1 MFLGVSTFLGMVVL
15 AFAASEIFRIFFR
28 MFFGIV
34 MLGLLHGLCIMP
46 VYLSL
51 LCWRPALIRRPS
63 VTDTSERLGSTVMT
77 DNIINTNGFLEAVKS
92 SGDISFQPP
101 QNSNSK
107 KEADISLNEK
117 PANQQI
123 QANEAEKG
131 IQNMGID
138 EDDDDTETVEVEGDV
153 KNAA

>member
-1 MFLGVSTFLGMVVL
+1 MVVL

-63 VTDTSERLGSTVMT
+63 VMDTSEKLGSTDTT
-77 DNIINTNGFLEAVKS
+77 DNITNTNGFLEAVKS
-92 SGDISFQPP
+92 SGDTSFQPP

-123 QANEAEKG
+123 HTNEAERG

-138 EDDDDTETVEVEGDV
+138 ENDDDAETVEVEGDV
-153 KNAA
+153 KNAARLEFEVAL

>member
-1 MFLGVSTFLGMVVL
+1 MVVL
-15 AFAASEIFRIFFR
+15 AFAESEIFRIFFR

-63 VTDTSERLGSTVMT
+63 VMDTSEKLGSTDRT
-77 DNIINTNGFLEAVKS
+77 DNITNSNGFLEAVKS
-92 SGDISFQPP
+92 SGDTSFQPP

-123 QANEAEKG
+123 HTNEAERG

-138 EDDDDTETVEVEGDV
+138 EDDAETVEIEGDV
-153 KNAA
+153 KNAARLEFEVAL

>member
-1 MFLGVSTFLGMVVL
+1 MVVL

-51 LCWRPALIRRPS
+51 LCWRPALIGRPL
-63 VTDTSERLGSTVMT
+63 VMDTSERLGSTVMT

-123 QANEAEKG
+123 QTNEAEKG

>member
-1 MFLGVSTFLGMVVL
+1 MVVL

-63 VTDTSERLGSTVMT
+63 VMDTSEKLGSTDTT
-77 DNIINTNGFLEAVKS
+77 DNITNTNGFLEAVKS
-92 SGDISFQPP
+92 SGDTSFQPP

-123 QANEAEKG
+123 QTNEAEKG

-138 EDDDDTETVEVEGDV
+138 EDDDDDAETVEVEGDV
-153 KNAA
+153 KNAARLEFEVAL

>member
-1 MFLGVSTFLGMVVL
+1 MVVL

-63 VTDTSERLGSTVMT
+63 VMDTSEKLGSTDTT
-77 DNIINTNGFLEAVKS
+77 DNITNSNGFLEAVKS
-92 SGDISFQPP
+92 SGDTSFQPP

-123 QANEAEKG
+123 HTNEAERG

-138 EDDDDTETVEVEGDV
+138 EDDDDAETVEIEGDV
-153 KNAA
+153 KNAARLEFEVAL

>member
-1 MFLGVSTFLGMVVL
+1 
-15 AFAASEIFRIFFR
+15 
-28 MFFGIV
+28 
-34 MLGLLHGLCIMP
+34 
-46 VYLSL
+46 
-51 LCWRPALIRRPS
+51 
-63 VTDTSERLGSTVMT
+63 MT

-153 KNAA
+153 KNAAWPEFEVAL

>member
-1 MFLGVSTFLGMVVL
+1 M
-15 AFAASEIFRIFFR
+15 
-28 MFFGIV
+28 
-34 MLGLLHGLCIMP
+34 
-46 VYLSL
+46 
-51 LCWRPALIRRPS
+51 
-63 VTDTSERLGSTVMT
+63 DTSERLGSTVMT

-123 QANEAEKG
+123 QTNEAEKG

-138 EDDDDTETVEVEGDV
+138 DDDDDDAETVEVEGDV
-153 KNAA
+153 KNAARLEFEVAL

>member
-1 MFLGVSTFLGMVVL
+1 MVVL

-51 LCWRPALIRRPS
+51 LCWRPTLIRRPS
-63 VTDTSERLGSTVMT
+63 VMDTSEKLGSTDTT
-77 DNIINTNGFLEAVKS
+77 DNITNTNGFLEAVKS
-92 SGDISFQPP
+92 SGDTSFQPP

-123 QANEAEKG
+123 HTNEAERG

-138 EDDDDTETVEVEGDV
+138 EDDDDAETVEVEGDV
-153 KNAA
+153 KNAARLEFEVAL

>member
-1 MFLGVSTFLGMVVL
+1 MVVL

-101 QNSNSK
+101 QNSNLK

>member
-1 MFLGVSTFLGMVVL
+1 MVVL

-63 VTDTSERLGSTVMT
+63 LMDTSEKLGSTDTT
-77 DNIINTNGFLEAVKS
+77 DNITNTNGFLEAVKS
-92 SGDISFQPP
+92 SGDTSFQPP

-123 QANEAEKG
+123 HTNEAERG

-138 EDDDDTETVEVEGDV
+138 ENDDDAETVEVEGDV
-153 KNAA
+153 KNAARLEFEVAL